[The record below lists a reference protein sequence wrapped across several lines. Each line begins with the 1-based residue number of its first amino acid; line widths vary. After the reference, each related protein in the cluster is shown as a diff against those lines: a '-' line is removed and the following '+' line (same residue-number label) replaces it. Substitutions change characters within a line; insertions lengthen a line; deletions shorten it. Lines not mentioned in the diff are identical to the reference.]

1 MYSVTAK
8 LIATGKNIVNDR
20 RRSFSVILIAR
31 PGSSGAKETAEREG
45 GARVWRL
52 GSMCVVW
59 EPRRGRPTT
68 EGLQR
73 RARRLHEHQRYEIS
87 NRHSAQRRSTIACES
102 NRLADHVA
110 CGIARGNR
118 RCRGR
123 YSHTEFVAP
132 NSLISHR
139 QVESWREVRVG
150 SSAGRRPLG
159 GPPRGAFLL

>member
-1 MYSVTAK
+1 MYSVAAK

-31 PGSSGAKETAEREG
+31 AGSSGAKETAEREG

-59 EPRRGRPTT
+59 EPRRRRPTT

-73 RARRLHEHQRYEIS
+73 RARRPHEHQGYEIS
-87 NRHSAQRRSTIACES
+87 NRHSAQGRSTIACES
-102 NRLADHVA
+102 NRLVDHVT
-110 CGIARGNR
+110 CGIATGSR

-123 YSHTEFVAP
+123 CSHTDFSAP
-132 NSLISHR
+132 AFGRPWMKRWPSP
-139 QVESWREVRVG
+139 SWPDI
-150 SSAGRRPLG
+150 ARPSTDYAR
-159 GPPRGAFLL
+159 P